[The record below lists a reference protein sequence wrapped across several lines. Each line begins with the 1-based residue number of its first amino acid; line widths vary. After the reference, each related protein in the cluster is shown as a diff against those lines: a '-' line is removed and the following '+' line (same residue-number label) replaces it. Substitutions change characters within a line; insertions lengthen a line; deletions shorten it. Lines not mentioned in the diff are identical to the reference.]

1 MNPAATS
8 TIVQTPSLRLVRRRP
23 LDESDTAAELN
34 LHLPKRRPQPIA
46 GSLAHRLLAGPV
58 AQEARAALGFRERR
72 ERGALGW
79 RQQLVREP
87 VNADAARAVFD
98 VHTDATFARDAD
110 QRDAFGVR
118 DVEVDPEI
126 AIEVRPAAR
135 IALDRHGIGR
145 EPDRSSQNR
154 AQRRTPDDVALRE
167 PRASVTRRACVLFG
181 GEPGREARD
190 LVLARR
196 ELHPPRGNAVRRG
209 GELDRRLL
217 RIARVREIVYAHSR
231 FSPMVFILRSLG
243 RLPLTSLYGVAR
255 CIYFVTFRVLR
266 WRRDLAARNIARSFP
281 EKSEADHAAILEQS
295 YRNMSE
301 VFVELLWGWRASAE
315 QLKDRMAIDNPELVA
330 RFVAEKRSVILL
342 TAHVCNWEWLLPGGG
357 AHFGIPID
365 AVYKPI
371 RVASLDTYMRD
382 ARSRFG
388 GQPIPIKSFA
398 FELLRRAGQP
408 RAYGLVADQTPLK
421 SMDKHW
427 ARFLNQDTAFFVGA
441 EKIARFLEA
450 PVVLCRDAAGLAR
463 ALRGASTRARRAA
476 VRGRRARGRRCRH
489 LDHRGVCAQA
499 RGRDQGEPRGLALGA
514 Q

>member
-1 MNPAATS
+1 
-8 TIVQTPSLRLVRRRP
+8 
-23 LDESDTAAELN
+23 
-34 LHLPKRRPQPIA
+34 
-46 GSLAHRLLAGPV
+46 
-58 AQEARAALGFRERR
+58 
-72 ERGALGW
+72 
-79 RQQLVREP
+79 
-87 VNADAARAVFD
+87 
-98 VHTDATFARDAD
+98 
-110 QRDAFGVR
+110 
-118 DVEVDPEI
+118 
-126 AIEVRPAAR
+126 
-135 IALDRHGIGR
+135 
-145 EPDRSSQNR
+145 
-154 AQRRTPDDVALRE
+154 
-167 PRASVTRRACVLFG
+167 
-181 GEPGREARD
+181 
-190 LVLARR
+190 
-196 ELHPPRGNAVRRG
+196 
-209 GELDRRLL
+209 
-217 RIARVREIVYAHSR
+217 
-231 FSPMVFILRSLG
+231 MVFILRSLG

-281 EKSEADHAAILEQS
+281 EKSEAEHAAILEQS

-427 ARFLNQDTAFFVGA
+427 TRFLNQDTAFFVGA

-450 PVVLCRDAAGLAR
+450 PVVYVAM
-463 ALRGASTRARRAA
+463 RR
-476 VRGRRARGRRCRH
+476 VSRGRYAVHLHVLAEPPYDDGGHEGGDAETWITEAYARKLEAEIRASPADWLWVH
-489 LDHRGVCAQA
+489 NKWKYPKP
-499 RGRDQGEPRGLALGA
+499 E
-514 Q
+514 

>member
-1 MNPAATS
+1 
-8 TIVQTPSLRLVRRRP
+8 
-23 LDESDTAAELN
+23 
-34 LHLPKRRPQPIA
+34 
-46 GSLAHRLLAGPV
+46 
-58 AQEARAALGFRERR
+58 
-72 ERGALGW
+72 
-79 RQQLVREP
+79 
-87 VNADAARAVFD
+87 
-98 VHTDATFARDAD
+98 
-110 QRDAFGVR
+110 
-118 DVEVDPEI
+118 
-126 AIEVRPAAR
+126 
-135 IALDRHGIGR
+135 
-145 EPDRSSQNR
+145 
-154 AQRRTPDDVALRE
+154 
-167 PRASVTRRACVLFG
+167 
-181 GEPGREARD
+181 
-190 LVLARR
+190 
-196 ELHPPRGNAVRRG
+196 
-209 GELDRRLL
+209 
-217 RIARVREIVYAHSR
+217 
-231 FSPMVFILRSLG
+231 MVFILRSLG

-255 CIYFVTFRVLR
+255 FVYFVTFRVLR

-281 EKSEADHAAILEQS
+281 EKSEAEHAAILQQS

-315 QLKDRMAIDNPELVA
+315 QLKERMAIDNPELVA

-427 ARFLNQDTAFFVGA
+427 TRFLNQDTAFFVGA

-450 PVVLCRDAAGLAR
+450 PVVYVAM
-463 ALRGASTRARRAA
+463 RRL
-476 VRGRRARGRRCRH
+476 ARGRYAVH
-489 LDHRGVCAQA
+489 LHVLAEPPYDDGHETDAETWITEAYARKLEAEIRASPADWLWVHNKWKYPKPDAQPDAA
-499 RGRDQGEPRGLALGA
+499 RRK
-514 Q
+514 

>member
-1 MNPAATS
+1 
-8 TIVQTPSLRLVRRRP
+8 
-23 LDESDTAAELN
+23 
-34 LHLPKRRPQPIA
+34 
-46 GSLAHRLLAGPV
+46 
-58 AQEARAALGFRERR
+58 
-72 ERGALGW
+72 
-79 RQQLVREP
+79 
-87 VNADAARAVFD
+87 
-98 VHTDATFARDAD
+98 
-110 QRDAFGVR
+110 
-118 DVEVDPEI
+118 
-126 AIEVRPAAR
+126 
-135 IALDRHGIGR
+135 
-145 EPDRSSQNR
+145 
-154 AQRRTPDDVALRE
+154 
-167 PRASVTRRACVLFG
+167 
-181 GEPGREARD
+181 
-190 LVLARR
+190 
-196 ELHPPRGNAVRRG
+196 
-209 GELDRRLL
+209 
-217 RIARVREIVYAHSR
+217 
-231 FSPMVFILRSLG
+231 MVFILRSLG

-281 EKSEADHAAILEQS
+281 EKSEAEHVAILEQS

-427 ARFLNQDTAFFVGA
+427 TRFLNQDTAFFVGA

-450 PVVLCRDAAGLAR
+450 PVVYVAM
-463 ALRGASTRARRAA
+463 RR
-476 VRGRRARGRRCRH
+476 VSRGRYAVHLHVLAEPPYDDGGHEGGDAETWITEAYARKLEAEIRASPADWLWVH
-489 LDHRGVCAQA
+489 NKWKYPKP
-499 RGRDQGEPRGLALGA
+499 E
-514 Q
+514 